1 MRSAHMLTWPS
12 AESKGLQDSEE
23 ERGEPQ
29 RFKFLCQCI
38 GDTAAQ
44 ALTCRPILSRHYASM
59 MQDGLQIVGTLGG
72 GGGVLPPH
80 PTRIYTLPPACA
92 TG

>member
-59 MQDGLQIVGTLGG
+59 MQDGLQIVQDPSFF
-72 GGGVLPPH
+72 LPVQ
-80 PTRIYTLPPACA
+80 RASREN
-92 TG
+92 